1 VISREH
7 AYLDLV
13 EVLEEAVEDGQQV
26 RGGELATQDARELV
40 QRVRERAAHL
50 VRVRARVSLYLS

>member
-1 VISREH
+1 MISREH

-40 QRVRERAAHL
+40 Q
-50 VRVRARVSLYLS
+50 